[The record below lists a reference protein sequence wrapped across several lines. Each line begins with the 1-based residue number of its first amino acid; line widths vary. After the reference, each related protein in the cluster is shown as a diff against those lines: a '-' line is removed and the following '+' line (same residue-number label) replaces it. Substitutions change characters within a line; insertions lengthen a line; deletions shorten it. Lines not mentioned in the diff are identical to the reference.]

1 MEEERCPS
9 YTNQQGSHMSESEET
24 PEHLQYQEDE
34 EMIHGEH
41 EDDVELKAT
50 MRAAR
55 DKEEQQIKEMACI
68 ICGLGERC
76 TKFDKKPT
84 YCGELNSARRV
95 WEKGYR
101 KIDLEKLTLIKAPE
115 FMDCAANI
123 KTNTDVE
130 KCAEPW
136 IFGAKLIEAQLA
148 HTKQQLQQQTGGQ

>member
-55 DKEEQQIKEMACI
+55 DKEEQQIKELACLV
-68 ICGLGERC
+68 CGERASC
-76 TKFDKKPT
+76 DLQCQAEG
-84 YCGELNSARRV
+84 YRCARRLEDARRV

-101 KIDLEKLTLIKAPE
+101 KIDLKKLTIDPE
-115 FMDCAANI
+115 FD
-123 KTNTDVE
+123 TDYDR
-130 KCAEPW
+130 AMGG
-136 IFGAKLIEAQLA
+136 FQLT
-148 HTKQQLQQQTGGQ
+148 HTKQQIQQQLEGQK